1 MLGKCHTHL
10 LSQPCPAL
18 RRGRGTPHREMGW
31 ERKVPRLGV
40 HPWWVRPNGCLGR
53 ALPELQAGQEQ
64 GGPPGFPDPVRL
76 SGVVPSQAHLG
87 SADAPHP

>member
-1 MLGKCHTHL
+1 M
-10 LSQPCPAL
+10 
-18 RRGRGTPHREMGW
+18 
-31 ERKVPRLGV
+31 PRLGV

-87 SADAPHP
+87 SADAPHPRALHTAGPLPLAVIPLSLLPGLIWSYILMP